1 MVDPSFC
8 MRKSVIIPPACRERF
23 APLEHPALA
32 AWRRAEISF
41 AGISHLVPGYR
52 IANPRPE
59 RVMAIATVSGAGWAV
74 TPTATQELRPG
85 SLFVGP
91 VGLPVGWGVDAST
104 WRIVWWYMQ
113 PVARWRAWNGAAAIT
128 TPCPQ
133 AELLAAL
140 VDDVLDR
147 LAGDDELPTL
157 AATLALRH
165 LDALAATPTAGP
177 ADDAERFA
185 ELWRDVSRHP
195 QEDWSLPRLAE
206 RLGLSVS
213 TVQRLARAQLGQAP
227 HRALVGLRLA
237 QARELL
243 RSTSY
248 PLATIAEL
256 AGYADQFTFSAAFR
270 RWAGVPPSVMRTKR

>member
-8 MRKSVIIPPACRERF
+8 MRKSVTIPSACRERF

-32 AWRRAEISF
+32 SWRRAGISF
-41 AGISHLVPGYR
+41 AGISDLVPGYR
-52 IANPRPE
+52 IANPRPQ

-74 TPTATQELRPG
+74 TPTGTQELRPG
-85 SLFVGP
+85 SLFIGP
-91 VGLPVGWGVDAST
+91 VGLPVGWGVDAGT

-113 PVARWRAWNGAAAIT
+113 PVARWRAWNGTATIAAS
-128 TPCPQ
+128 CPQ
-133 AELLAAL
+133 AGLLAEL
-140 VDDVLDR
+140 VDDLLDR
-147 LAGDDELPTL
+147 LGDDDELPML
-157 AATLALRH
+157 ASNLALRH
-165 LDALAATPTAGP
+165 LDALAATPAAGP

-185 ELWRDVSRHP
+185 ELWREVSRHP

-206 RLGLSVS
+206 RLSISVS
-213 TVQRLARAQLGQAP
+213 TVQRLARSQLGQAP

-243 RSTSY
+243 RSTTY

-256 AGYADQFTFSAAFR
+256 AGYADPFTFSAAFR
-270 RWAGVPPSVMRTKR
+270 RWAGVPPSAMRTKR

>member
-8 MRKSVIIPPACRERF
+8 MRKSVTVPSTCRERF

-32 AWRRAEISF
+32 GWRRAEISF
-41 AGISHLVPGYR
+41 AGISDLVPGYR

-59 RVMAIATVSGAGWAV
+59 RVMLIATVGGAGWAV
-74 TPTATQELRPG
+74 TPTGQHDLRPG
-85 SLFVGP
+85 SLFIGVPGT
-91 VGLPVGWGVDAST
+91 PVGWGVDSGT

-113 PVARWRAWNGAAAIT
+113 PVARWRAWSGTGSLAM
-128 TPCPQ
+128 PCPQ
-133 AELLAAL
+133 AGLLAAL
-140 VDDVLDR
+140 VDDIFDR
-147 LAGDDELPTL
+147 LGGDDELPVL
-157 AATLALRH
+157 GATLVLRH
-165 LDALAATPTAGP
+165 LDALAAAPAAGA

-185 ELWRDVSRHP
+185 ELWREVARHP

-206 RLGLSVS
+206 RLGVSVS

-243 RSTSY
+243 RSTGY

-256 AGYADQFTFSAAFR
+256 AGYADPFTFSAAFR
-270 RWAGVPPSVMRTKR
+270 RWAGVPPSAVRAKR